1 MTEPKKS
8 ILIANIG
15 TSDLAVRMPSSSDY
29 LPVGFARDEP
39 NLDKTVRELS
49 ETRKNV
55 WFQRQKLVGEQICS
69 ELNVDFNDRHQF
81 SFRELTQ
88 TLLDAYEEN
97 PEIWQTRIRPGRFLG
112 VVNTAVLEFNVQSI
126 YCFVT
131 QQEPPHRDDTVYL
144 FEILKKWLQEKW
156 LQDNLEHC
164 PKIEKRVIPTDI
176 SAIDQDALF
185 DFYYSFL
192 NTECDRDVTT
202 LISIKGGTPQMQTA
216 LRVQAISS
224 QIETQIYLEPQLDA
238 RLVLNGEPSP
248 CRRVSYWRYQRTMK
262 YQTVKRLLQR
272 WDFDGARVVLSDWKE
287 TLATLETSATENLEE
302 LKASQELV
310 DLNVRALGT
319 AVALMNLDTR
329 GSEQEHDNRLEI
341 LSDLVNQYSDSQNSL
356 YRLLNLHTQCCIFWE
371 VDGIAEFLIR
381 MGLFYEEII
390 HDLIRKLDPEHG
402 NFYFDRVKY
411 PDDWYLKTDKVV
423 RNSQLA
429 DRFYRLE
436 KEMGRS
442 SLVGKIKK
450 QRCWVNGSWEKP
462 LKKPLNQLFKLPG
475 RPTKRNFLQAL
486 MESQGDSSQKEAVRQ
501 MVLAMKSLDYW
512 SVKRNQIIHG
522 AKGISKVRLQEAL
535 KEDKEAIK
543 NKESINK
550 DIEKT
555 IDVACEPEEI
565 RDRMTQIVTI
575 AFNITRSELP
585 EPRLVVLPEGTTI
598 ATAAEPFYLYSDI
611 RKWVIDRIDRD
622 VQ

>member
-1 MTEPKKS
+1 MISQKPS

-15 TSDLAVRMPSSSDY
+15 TSDLTVRIPSSLYY
-29 LPVGFARDEP
+29 LPIIMRNEP
-39 NLDKTVRELS
+39 NLKNTVNDLNEDRLNIWNQSHQLVQENLCS
-49 ETRKNV
+49 KLKVNLKEKSQ
-55 WFQRQKLVGEQICS
+55 FQFV
-69 ELNVDFNDRHQF
+69 
-81 SFRELTQ
+81 ELTQ
-88 TLLDAYEEN
+88 KLWLAYQDN
-97 PEIWQTRIRPGRFLG
+97 PEVWNSRIRPGRFLG
-112 VVNTAVLEFNVQSI
+112 IVNTAVRNFNIQKI

-131 QQEPPHRDDTVYL
+131 QQQPSHEYDTIYL
-144 FEILKKWLQEKW
+144 FKILKKWLES
-156 LQDNLEHC
+156 NFENC
-164 PKIEKRVIPTDI
+164 PKIERKIIPQEI
-176 SAIDQDALF
+176 SANDQDALF

-192 NTECDRDVTT
+192 NTDCDRDVTT
-202 LISIKGGTPQMQTA
+202 LISVKGGTPQMQTA

-224 QIETQIYLEPQLDA
+224 QIETQIYLEPKLDA
-238 RLVLNGEPSP
+238 QLILDGEPSP

-262 YQTVKRLLQR
+262 YQTVKQLLQR
-272 WDFDGARVVLSDWKE
+272 WDFDGARMVLSDWKE
-287 TLATLETSATENLEE
+287 TLSTLENSETENLEE
-302 LKASQELV
+302 LKSSQELV
-310 DLNVRALGT
+310 ELNVRALGT

-329 GSEQEHDNRLEI
+329 GSRQEHDNRFKMVSELA
-341 LSDLVNQYSDSQNSL
+341 NQYSYPQNSL

-390 HDLIRKLDPEHG
+390 HDLIRKLDPKNG
-402 NFYFDRVKY
+402 NFYFDRVNY

-429 DRFYRLE
+429 NRFYRLE
-436 KEMGRS
+436 QEMERS
-442 SLVGKIKK
+442 SLVGKIQR
-450 QRCWVNGSWEKP
+450 QRCLVNDSWE
-462 LKKPLNQLFKLPG
+462 KPLNQLFKLPG

-486 MESQGDSSQKEAVRQ
+486 MKSQGDASQKDAVCK
-501 MVLAMKSLDYW
+501 MVSAMKALDYW

-535 KEDKEAIK
+535 KEDREAIK

-550 DIEKT
+550 DIDKT

-585 EPRLVVLPEGTTI
+585 KPRLVRLHEGTTI

-622 VQ
+622 VR